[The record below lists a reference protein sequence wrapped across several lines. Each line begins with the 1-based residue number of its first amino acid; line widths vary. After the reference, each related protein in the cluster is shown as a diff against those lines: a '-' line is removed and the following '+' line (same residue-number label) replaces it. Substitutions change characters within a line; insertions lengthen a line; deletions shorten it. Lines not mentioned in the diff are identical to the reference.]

1 MGTLPLREE
10 ACERPRSTGIDAGSQ
25 SPDAGFLAAVMAA
38 LLWAIIL
45 PDLVPSTARSNIG
58 DVFHAAA

>member
-1 MGTLPLREE
+1 MNDPE
-10 ACERPRSTGIDAGSQ
+10 ALASMRATNRQILV
-25 SPDAGFLAAVMAA
+25 FLAAVMAA